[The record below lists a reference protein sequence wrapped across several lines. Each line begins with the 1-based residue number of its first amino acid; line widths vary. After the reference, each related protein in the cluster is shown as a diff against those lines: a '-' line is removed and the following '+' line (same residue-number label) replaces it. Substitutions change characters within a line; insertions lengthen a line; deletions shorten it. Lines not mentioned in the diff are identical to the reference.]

1 MMRSYLA
8 SYRRLVVLVMVL
20 QLIATG
26 ALLYLPA
33 VDAALIDD
41 GVAKGD
47 TSTTVALGAV
57 MLAVTGLQMLFSA
70 AAAHVAVR
78 VGMGFGRD
86 LRKAVFQRVAG
97 LPAREVAR
105 FGTASLLVRTTSDVQ
120 QLQAVVQ
127 VSFTMLISAAITCL
141 GGVLMA
147 MRQDPGMSWVLLIAV
162 PVLMIAIF
170 WIVSHVVPSQRRR
183 QELFDSINH
192 ILREQLSGTRVIR
205 AFSQESFERVRF
217 AAANDR
223 LSQASLAVALGQALI
238 QPVAMLVLN
247 VSSAALIWFG
257 ALQVGAG
264 RMQVGSLIACVT
276 YTMLILSA
284 VLSISLWLAQL
295 PQMWVSAGRIR
306 EIMSATTGAVP
317 QRPARRRL
325 AIDGT
330 IGVEQVSF
338 RYPGAAQPVLHDCS
352 FVAEPGT
359 TTAIVGSTGVG
370 KSTLIGLIVR
380 SFDVTAGSVMAD
392 GVDIRGLDIEQLRGA
407 IGWVPQRA
415 YLFYGTVADN
425 LRFGKADATEA
436 EMWQALRVAAAAGFV
451 AAHPDGLQMQVAQ
464 GGINFSGGQRQRLT
478 IARAVIRKPA
488 MYLFDD
494 AFSALDVHTQAE
506 VWSGLQGVAGRSTL
520 IVTTQ
525 RVSVAAQADQV
536 IVIEDG
542 TVVGAGNHESLL
554 TSCPVYAD
562 FANSQAFNP
571 TGRPL

>member
-1 MMRSYLA
+1 M
-8 SYRRLVVLVMVL
+8 
-20 QLIATG
+20 
-26 ALLYLPA
+26 
-33 VDAALIDD
+33 
-41 GVAKGD
+41 
-47 TSTTVALGAV
+47 
-57 MLAVTGLQMLFSA
+57 
-70 AAAHVAVR
+70 
-78 VGMGFGRD
+78 
-86 LRKAVFQRVAG
+86 
-97 LPAREVAR
+97 
-105 FGTASLLVRTTSDVQ
+105 
-120 QLQAVVQ
+120 
-127 VSFTMLISAAITCL
+127 
-141 GGVLMA
+141 
-147 MRQDPGMSWVLLIAV
+147 
-162 PVLMIAIF
+162 
-170 WIVSHVVPSQRRR
+170 
-183 QELFDSINH
+183 
-192 ILREQLSGTRVIR
+192 
-205 AFSQESFERVRF
+205 
-217 AAANDR
+217 
-223 LSQASLAVALGQALI
+223 
-238 QPVAMLVLN
+238 
-247 VSSAALIWFG
+247 
-257 ALQVGAG
+257 
-264 RMQVGSLIACVT
+264 
-276 YTMLILSA
+276 
-284 VLSISLWLAQL
+284 LSISLWLAQL

-317 QRPARRRL
+317 QQPARRRL

-338 RYPGAAQPVLHDCS
+338 RYPGAAQPVLRDCS

-436 EMWQALRVAAAAGFV
+436 EMWQALRIAAAAGFV

-554 TSCPVYAD
+554 TSCPIYAD

-571 TGRPL
+571 SGRPL

>member
-1 MMRSYLA
+1 
-8 SYRRLVVLVMVL
+8 MVL

-247 VSSAALIWFG
+247 VSSAALI
-257 ALQVGAG
+257 
-264 RMQVGSLIACVT
+264 CVRRPA
-276 YTMLILSA
+276 SRRR
-284 VLSISLWLAQL
+284 
-295 PQMWVSAGRIR
+295 PHAGRI
-306 EIMSATTGAVP
+306 SY
-317 QRPARRRL
+317 RL
-325 AIDGT
+325 
-330 IGVEQVSF
+330 
-338 RYPGAAQPVLHDCS
+338 C
-352 FVAEPGT
+352 
-359 TTAIVGSTGVG
+359 
-370 KSTLIGLIVR
+370 
-380 SFDVTAGSVMAD
+380 
-392 GVDIRGLDIEQLRGA
+392 
-407 IGWVPQRA
+407 
-415 YLFYGTVADN
+415 
-425 LRFGKADATEA
+425 
-436 EMWQALRVAAAAGFV
+436 
-451 AAHPDGLQMQVAQ
+451 
-464 GGINFSGGQRQRLT
+464 
-478 IARAVIRKPA
+478 
-488 MYLFDD
+488 
-494 AFSALDVHTQAE
+494 DVHDARFCRRCC
-506 VWSGLQGVAGRSTL
+506 RS
-520 IVTTQ
+520 
-525 RVSVAAQADQV
+525 RC
-536 IVIEDG
+536 G
-542 TVVGAGNHESLL
+542 
-554 TSCPVYAD
+554 
-562 FANSQAFNP
+562 
-571 TGRPL
+571 

>member
-1 MMRSYLA
+1 MRSYLA

-338 RYPGAAQPVLHDCS
+338 RYPGAAQPVLRDCS

-380 SFDVTAGSVMAD
+380 SFDVTAGSVMAG

-436 EMWQALRVAAAAGFV
+436 EMWQALRIAAAAGFV

-542 TVVGAGNHESLL
+542 TVVGAGTHESLL